1 MRFFKL
7 FGFTAL
13 TLFVASIAWHVTLRT
28 SEVTDLG
35 RFTLM
40 TALAEDDDD
49 EEEEDEDERED
60 ERSNDEENQTS
71 KPKTVKVLKEF
82 IEYQPV
88 TKTIV
93 VTEEAYS
100 KDTDGDIL
108 VDAIDPDPLVPQNE
122 YFTDIDGD
130 GIPNAL
136 DRHHDEDDFTYFEV
150 ETDTNN
156 NGLLDSYEQ

>member
-13 TLFVASIAWHVTLRT
+13 TLFVVSIAWHIAPRTLGAAG
-28 SEVTDLG
+28 LG
-35 RFTLM
+35 HFTFM
-40 TALAEDDDD
+40 TALAEDDD

-60 ERSNDEENQTS
+60 ERSNDEEDQTS
-71 KPKTVKVLKEF
+71 KPKTIKVLKEF

-130 GIPNAL
+130 GVPNAL